1 MIYKQSISVV
11 VPIYND
17 SEVIHELIK
26 RLSPVLESITA
37 DYEIILVDD
46 GSRDDSW
53 LQMLAVRQANASI
66 KAVRLSRNFGQQSAI
81 AAGLSLTSKELI
93 VLMEK
98 YYGIR
103 LATAS
108 EAKPIFRNLAT
119 MAAYIA
125 EHRTK

>member
-1 MIYKQSISVV
+1 MKKKSNRSHLLHSTNRKNMIYKQSISVV

-53 LQMLAVRQANASI
+53 LQMLAVRQLNACI
-66 KAVRLSRNFGQQSAI
+66 KAVRLSRN
-81 AAGLSLTSKELI
+81 
-93 VLMEK
+93 
-98 YYGIR
+98 
-103 LATAS
+103 
-108 EAKPIFRNLAT
+108 
-119 MAAYIA
+119 
-125 EHRTK
+125 

>member
-53 LQMLAVRQANASI
+53 LQMLADRQANAFI
-66 KAVRLSRNFGQQSAI
+66 KAAR
-81 AAGLSLTSKELI
+81 
-93 VLMEK
+93 
-98 YYGIR
+98 
-103 LATAS
+103 
-108 EAKPIFRNLAT
+108 
-119 MAAYIA
+119 
-125 EHRTK
+125 